1 MKTKDVEK
9 ILADQRARFD
19 TKRIPQCHAIGT
31 EIKEKGFLDKLGL
44 GMGSPILD
52 VDRLFIGGQ
61 SMGGWTS
68 ILACAGNQ
76 NIFSVCLSHDASFY

>member
-31 EIKEKGFLDKLGL
+31 EIKEKG
-44 GMGSPILD
+44 
-52 VDRLFIGGQ
+52 
-61 SMGGWTS
+61 
-68 ILACAGNQ
+68 
-76 NIFSVCLSHDASFY
+76 